1 MKVVDKC
8 GGTLSGHHRYAK
20 LSINIGYVLVECQN
34 MGNIKTRMIK
44 RTALQLVDSYPE
56 LFSKD
61 FAANKKIV
69 SQLIQADSDKTLNK
83 VAGYVTRLVRR
94 KEREKETPVEV

>member
-1 MKVVDKC
+1 VEARC
-8 GGTLSGHHRYAK
+8 LGTTTYAK

-56 LFSKD
+56 FFSKD
-61 FAANKKIV
+61 FAAK
-69 SQLIQADSDKTLNK
+69 
-83 VAGYVTRLVRR
+83 
-94 KEREKETPVEV
+94 KETPVEV